1 MARLLQ
7 IIVLCNTLFLSV
19 ASISLIGCSRLLA
32 DNAVA
37 TQPVPSVTQTRPLE
51 PPFKA
56 DDTIDYVS
64 LYYFDDVPRL
74 MQVLRSNSRLVGG
87 NSQLITN
94 AETQSQT
101 LITDDLSV
109 SSARQKVDDARRAL
123 GIKRSILAEATRKRD
138 ESKLQVQQATARQT
152 TITEQSA
159 RLLRDKLNQ
168 QNSLQATIDNETTR
182 VTTETASVSTA
193 VSDAQSAQAALATD
207 PQNSDKQKAVKAA
220 TRTLQS
226 ATARLKQDN
235 EALGRHK
242 EQMMTLNADVVI
254 AQRND
259 TALQQ
264 DVAQP
269 VTEANAA
276 VTQAQGE
283 VNTAEGDIATAVGAD
298 HTAETN
304 LQTDRDTAA
313 AQAFIENHAFALSRD
328 NQPYWYAPHD
338 PATSDPLQRVALAG
352 FPDSKRILIRGS
364 HEDIDAVKAIIG
376 TFDRPQAQALM
387 TLFTVEISSKANKQG
402 AEDTSKALRLL
413 QNKLA
418 VTSQLMNQSM
428 DDVRRGVLI
437 AVDVAAE
444 AAQRDTRY
452 NEINDFPSPEHIRLE
467 FYDPQVL
474 NAFGI
479 NSPYDNPRQISDP
492 TIPKTKLLLR
502 YLPDPKDVTTPAEA
516 LVALSLAG
524 DQYEQIA
531 ANTILSG
538 LRKTQYYGMRQLEA
552 KPGDLDTNQFFEKVD
567 PNEKVPTRPDDAAS
581 ISTVFANAG
590 PNHREVRARLLDYVK
605 STPPFLSGHFARLGW
620 WLGKGGQRGAGA
632 YNFQKELIF
641 QLQSMVTQKLI
652 SGMEDEFKTYAG
664 LRHLIEASAPQV
676 SARVVSKP
684 SVVSKLKMSRSIP
697 RATYVLGLRLSDAEE
712 HLETVVV

>member
-1 MARLLQ
+1 
-7 IIVLCNTLFLSV
+7 
-19 ASISLIGCSRLLA
+19 
-32 DNAVA
+32 
-37 TQPVPSVTQTRPLE
+37 
-51 PPFKA
+51 
-56 DDTIDYVS
+56 
-64 LYYFDDVPRL
+64 
-74 MQVLRSNSRLVGG
+74 
-87 NSQLITN
+87 
-94 AETQSQT
+94 
-101 LITDDLSV
+101 
-109 SSARQKVDDARRAL
+109 
-123 GIKRSILAEATRKRD
+123 
-138 ESKLQVQQATARQT
+138 
-152 TITEQSA
+152 
-159 RLLRDKLNQ
+159 
-168 QNSLQATIDNETTR
+168 
-182 VTTETASVSTA
+182 
-193 VSDAQSAQAALATD
+193 
-207 PQNSDKQKAVKAA
+207 
-220 TRTLQS
+220 
-226 ATARLKQDN
+226 
-235 EALGRHK
+235 
-242 EQMMTLNADVVI
+242 
-254 AQRND
+254 
-259 TALQQ
+259 
-264 DVAQP
+264 
-269 VTEANAA
+269 
-276 VTQAQGE
+276 
-283 VNTAEGDIATAVGAD
+283 
-298 HTAETN
+298 
-304 LQTDRDTAA
+304 
-313 AQAFIENHAFALSRD
+313 
-328 NQPYWYAPHD
+328 
-338 PATSDPLQRVALAG
+338 
-352 FPDSKRILIRGS
+352 
-364 HEDIDAVKAIIG
+364 
-376 TFDRPQAQALM
+376 
-387 TLFTVEISSKANKQG
+387 
-402 AEDTSKALRLL
+402 
-413 QNKLA
+413 
-418 VTSQLMNQSM
+418 M